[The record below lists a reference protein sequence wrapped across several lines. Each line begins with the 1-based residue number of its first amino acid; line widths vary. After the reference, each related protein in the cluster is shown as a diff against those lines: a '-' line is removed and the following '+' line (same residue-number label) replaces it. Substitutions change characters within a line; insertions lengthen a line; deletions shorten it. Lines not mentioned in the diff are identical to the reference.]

1 MRRLLLVI
9 ACVCWVTPVAAQRP
23 TVHTTVQTTATT
35 ASSLLVGCAL
45 GATTGCTGGIN
56 SGPIVVNSGGI
67 NIVSNVPGDT
77 TMKLYNNSGTLTW
90 NGTPLAAG
98 SSLSGTTGTIAIF
111 TASNA
116 VGDSI
121 ITQTGGNTITVTGT
135 LNATTAIQL
144 NGASLNT
151 AGTLSNV
158 AYLNAANTFSNA
170 SGQTFAGGIGLSG
183 GSPSTHGIMI
193 PSAVPG
199 ITTTNLYNNGGVLT
213 WSGGASFPG
222 NVTVTTLNTYTFNQ
236 SVASGASPTLT
247 GTNFTGIPAAGVTGT
262 AAVLNAANSFTAGI
276 GVGAGQTLALNN
288 AGGNTYFT
296 EVSSVALDA
305 YADGYQMYRM
315 YPTSGGHIWYG
326 TAGATQMQ
334 LTMGGLLTVSG
345 FGTHSFSAGGNAFNG
360 IRASN
365 SNNGAG
371 ASSGFELGNDQ
382 DTSDRAFIY
391 LYSSGVAASGA
402 QQPDGLDFR
411 SGGTGGMSLGAANA
425 SGDVRLYSR
434 NALALTLGA
443 SQAASFTGDL
453 SLAATGKLYLDGGSN
468 TYIYEEAA
476 DTISFFT
483 NGTRRFQV
491 ATSTVTVENTADLVL
506 SATKKLY
513 LDGGGD
519 SYIAETAA
527 NVVRIYAGGQDVV
540 IAKSD
545 GLYIGLVPT
554 TASAANMYFNTST
567 ARVEYSTSSLR
578 YKHDIDT
585 LDADHALSAVMA
597 MRPVTYRGKT
607 DDDQRRYV
615 GFIAEEMMEIAPLL
629 ATYDEGGE
637 SGTPNY
643 VTYDRVTAYLV
654 AVVQK
659 QQAEINALKAQMK
672 EKQ

>member
-247 GTNFTGIPAAGVTGT
+247 GTNFTGIPAASILAGT
-262 AAVLNAANSFTAGI
+262 FGS
-276 GVGAGQTLALNN
+276 
-288 AGGNTYFT
+288 GNYTI
-296 EVSSVALDA
+296 
-305 YADGYQMYRM
+305 
-315 YPTSGGHIWYG
+315 P
-326 TAGATQMQ
+326 
-334 LTMGGLLTVSG
+334 GLLTVSG
-345 FGTHSFSAGGNAFNG
+345 FGTNSFSAGGTGANG
-360 IRASN
+360 VHIRN
-365 SNNGAG
+365 TTAG
-371 ASSGFELGNDQ
+371 TANYAEIRMGNDAATGVL
-382 DTSDRAFIY
+382 DFYATSTTY
-391 LYSSGVAASGA
+391 TASGSTP
-402 QQPDGLDFR
+402 QDGGLIYASR
-411 SGGTGGMSLGAANA
+411 AGGLSIAAAHA
-425 SGDVRLYSR
+425 SGDVR
-434 NALALTLGA
+434 
-443 SQAASFTGDL
+443 
-453 SLAATGKLYLDGGSN
+453 
-468 TYIYEEAA
+468 I
-476 DTISFFT
+476 
-483 NGTRRFQV
+483 
-491 ATSTVTVENTADLVL
+491 
-506 SATKKLY
+506 
-513 LDGGGD
+513 
-519 SYIAETAA
+519 
-527 NVVRIYAGGQDVV
+527 
-540 IAKSD
+540 
-545 GLYIGLVPT
+545 
-554 TASAANMYFNTST
+554 
-567 ARVEYSTSSLR
+567 
-578 YKHDIDT
+578 
-585 LDADHALSAVMA
+585 
-597 MRPVTYRGKT
+597 
-607 DDDQRRYV
+607 
-615 GFIAEEMMEIAPLL
+615 
-629 ATYDEGGE
+629 
-637 SGTPNY
+637 
-643 VTYDRVTAYLV
+643 
-654 AVVQK
+654 
-659 QQAEINALKAQMK
+659 
-672 EKQ
+672 